1 MATRK
6 RLRASVGGTPLA
18 PGFTLIELMITL
30 AIALILT
37 VMAASLFIDVRE
49 RTIARGAADS
59 LVSAVAQAKLEAARR
74 NDFITVSVRG
84 SGNAWCIGL
93 QSGTTGCDCTSATCN
108 VTQVSTGDLSGARLL
123 AAADFGTTPATDFSI
138 DPRLGML
145 KNLTGGG
152 SIIVQSARD
161 SWDYRVRFTVT
172 STAQTQLCVPTGG
185 KHVLSSYPSC

>member
-123 AAADFGTTPATDFSI
+123 AAADFGTDAGRFGHGAIAQRPAA
-138 DPRLGML
+138 DPGEGF
-145 KNLTGGG
+145 NDGAGGVEIAG
-152 SIIVQSARD
+152 SRGGRNAR
-161 SWDYRVRFTVT
+161 
-172 STAQTQLCVPTGG
+172 G
-185 KHVLSSYPSC
+185 